1 MSRRGWTL
9 FAAMSVIWGMP
20 YLLIKIAV
28 GGVPVPVLVLARVVI
43 GAAILLPIAL
53 YRGEFAAL
61 RPVWRWVALFA
72 VVEIIA
78 PWIVL
83 SEAERAISSSLT
95 GLLLASVPI
104 IVAIISLM
112 IGAGDRLS
120 WVRWAGLLL
129 GLAGVALLAGPNL
142 AGSAGSGA
150 VARSVG
156 EVLFVALCYATGPL
170 IANRKLDAAPPLGMT
185 AACLLLAAVVYAPLA
200 AFSWPS
206 AVPSGKVLASIAG
219 LAVICTA
226 VAFLIFFRLIAE
238 AGPARASVITYVNPA
253 IAIALGVSV
262 LGERVTPVML
272 LAFAAIL
279 AGSVLATRRTGAAAP
294 VSGDAAVSAGAGA
307 AVSAGAD
314 VAVPASADAA
324 VPAATAERA

>member
-1 MSRRGWTL
+1 MSRRGWVL
-9 FAAMSVIWGMP
+9 FASMSVIWGMP

-43 GAAILLPIAL
+43 GAAILLPIAV
-53 YRGEFAAL
+53 YRGQFSAL

-78 PWIVL
+78 PWLVL
-83 SEAERAISSSLT
+83 SEAERNISSSLT

-104 IVAIISLM
+104 IVAIISLV
-112 IGAGDRLS
+112 IGGDDRLS
-120 WVRWAGLLL
+120 WVRWAGLLV
-129 GLAGVALLAGPNL
+129 GLAGVALLAGPHL
-142 AGSAGSGA
+142 VGSRGGGA

-170 IANRKLDAAPPLGMT
+170 IANRKLAAAPPVGMT
-185 AACLLLAAVVYAPLA
+185 AACLLLAAVAYAPLA

-206 AVPSGKVLASIAG
+206 AIPSGKVLASIAG

-226 VAFLIFFRLIAE
+226 LAFLIFFRLIAE

-253 IAIALGVSV
+253 IAIALGFAV
-262 LGERVTPVML
+262 LGEQVTPAML

-279 AGSVLATRRTGAAAP
+279 AGSVLATRRGAATTAT
-294 VSGDAAVSAGAGA
+294 GDGA
-307 AVSAGAD
+307 ASAPE
-314 VAVPASADAA
+314 VAAA
-324 VPAATAERA
+324 AAAGRG

>member
-53 YRGEFAAL
+53 YRGQFAAL
-61 RPVWRWVALFA
+61 KPVWRWVVLFA

-112 IGAGDRLS
+112 IGSGDRLS

-142 AGSAGSGA
+142 VGSAGGGA
-150 VARSVG
+150 VPRSVG
-156 EVLFVALCYATGPL
+156 EVLFVALCYASGPL
-170 IANRKLDAAPPLGMT
+170 IANRKLAAAPPLGMT
-185 AACLLLAAVVYAPLA
+185 AACLLLAAVAYAPLA
-200 AFSWPS
+200 ALSWPS
-206 AVPSGKVLASIAG
+206 ALPSGKVLASIAG

-226 VAFLIFFRLIAE
+226 VAFLVFFRLIAE
-238 AGPARASVITYVNPA
+238 VGPARASVITYVNPA
-253 IAIALGVSV
+253 IAIALGVTV
-262 LGERVTPVML
+262 LGERVTPAML

-279 AGSVLATRRTGAAAP
+279 AGSVLATRR
-294 VSGDAAVSAGAGA
+294 SGPSTPASE
-307 AVSAGAD
+307 GAD
-314 VAVPASADAA
+314 GAPDIKQAAIAPAG
-324 VPAATAERA
+324 